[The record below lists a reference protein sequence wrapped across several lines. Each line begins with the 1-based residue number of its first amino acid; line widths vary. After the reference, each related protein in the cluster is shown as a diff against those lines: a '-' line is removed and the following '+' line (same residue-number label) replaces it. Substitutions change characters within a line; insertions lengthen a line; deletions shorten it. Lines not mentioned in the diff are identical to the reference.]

1 MGKKT
6 LAVWISL
13 GLAIFTA
20 GYLFTYQERLRL
32 DLNRLSHTQEIL
44 SSLNQLEGSL
54 SEAVAAARGFMIS
67 GEERQLEGY
76 PRLVR
81 EIDHLFMRLKELTA
95 AEPEQQHLLESL
107 QPLTHRRLALLGEA
121 VELRR
126 RRGFDAPELAALDRE
141 GAGIDHEIR
150 QTFAA
155 LESAETQLLDP
166 EWARQ
171 KHRTQIW
178 LWGLTVGAFLS
189 FGLLLLF
196 LYLLNREMAER
207 RRVGKKLL
215 AHQEDLRS
223 LASQLTLAEERERR
237 RIAAYLHDQVGN
249 TLALA
254 NLKLEELQ
262 KNGAPKAAHLRAELQ
277 KVCRLMRQAIQDTHV
292 LTFQLSSPILYE
304 LGFEAA
310 VEWLL
315 EELAKKH
322 DIVTFFEADG
332 QSKPLND
339 DVRTMLYQAVNELLV
354 NAVKHA
360 RPRNLKVALWREGDE
375 LMVSVEDD
383 GVGFNPA
390 EAASRHKRGGFGLFS
405 IRERLKPFGGRLE
418 VESAPGD
425 GAQIT
430 LTAPLKLASDS

>member
-20 GYLFTYQERLRL
+20 GYLFTYQEQLRL
-32 DLNRLSHTQEIL
+32 DLDRLSHTQKIL

-54 SEAVAAARGFMIS
+54 SEAVAAARGLMIS
-67 GEERQLEGY
+67 GEDGQLERY
-76 PRLVR
+76 PSLVR
-81 EIDHLFMRLKELTA
+81 EIDHLFMGLKEMTA
-95 AEPEQQHLLESL
+95 AEPGQQRLLESL
-107 QPLTHRRLALLGEA
+107 QPLMHRRLALLDET

-126 RRGFDAPELAALDRE
+126 RRGLQDRDLAALDRE
-141 GAGIDHEIR
+141 SAEVGRRIR
-150 QTFAA
+150 KIFAA
-155 LESAETQLLDP
+155 LEKAETQLLNP
-166 EWARQ
+166 EGARH
-171 KHRTQIW
+171 KHHTQIW

-189 FGLLLLF
+189 FSLLLLF

-207 RRVGKKLL
+207 RRVEKKLL

-237 RIAAYLHDQVGN
+237 RIAGYLHDQVGN
-249 TLALA
+249 NLALA

-262 KNGAPKAAHLRAELQ
+262 KNGAPEAAHVRSEVRQ
-277 KVCRLMRQAIQDTHV
+277 ICRLMRQAIQDAHI

-304 LGFEAA
+304 LGLEAA
-310 VEWLL
+310 LEWLL

-332 QSKPLND
+332 RPKPLND
-339 DVRTMLYQAVNELLV
+339 DVRTMLYQSVSELLV

-383 GVGFNPA
+383 GAGFKPA

-418 VESAPGD
+418 VESAPGA

-430 LTAPLKLASDS
+430 LTAPLKSEPQL